1 MLTRDL
7 LRIKF
12 KGKVVEPQYID
23 PTNPKMLTRA
33 TAVMEVFEAALA
45 QHRTRAWLG
54 DELREVEGTDPA
66 HKLLKG
72 LSKVLLDKCEFE
84 ADSPLPP
91 AELRERVFKRA
102 AETGPLAWSA
112 GPLGQRTATEVW
124 TELAEELSGGSVG
137 EEGSAEPP
145 RRWTTEELQD
155 ALYADL
161 PDQQKLTRR
170 TGPKTPEALLHR
182 YNVALVQAL
191 LLHAST
197 VTVRMRRPDSKRVRQ
212 LFRYLK
218 FHQLMYRVSGSA
230 AELAIHV
237 DGPQSLLRQSS
248 RYGLQLAIFF
258 PAVLLQP
265 GSWTLE
271 AEVLWG
277 KTRKLKKRLTI
288 AHTRGLQSHY
298 ADRGAWRS
306 NAEKWFVER
315 FEQLDT
321 GWTVHPGELLDL
333 GRQKLMVP
341 DLTFRRD
348 GKVAHLDIVG
358 FWRRSYL
365 DKRLAQTPDH
375 VVLAVSRR
383 LLGDKDK
390 VPGAMADQVVP
401 FAEIIPAK
409 KLLARIEAVAVKER
423 PGRKS

>member
-7 LRIKF
+7 LRIKIT
-12 KGKVVEPQYID
+12 GKVIEPQYVD
-23 PTNPKMLTRA
+23 PQNAKMLARA
-33 TAVMEVFEAALA
+33 TAVMEVYDTALA
-45 QHRTRAWLG
+45 ENRTRAWLSAQ
-54 DELREVEGTDPA
+54 LKEVEGLDPA
-66 HKLLKG
+66 HKLVKG

-91 AELRERVFKRA
+91 TELRARAFGMA
-102 AETGPLAWSA
+102 AESGPLAWHP
-112 GPLGQRTATEVW
+112 GPLAQRTAHDVW
-124 TELAEELSGGSVG
+124 TELAAELSPDPESGR
-137 EEGSAEPP
+137 EWSA
-145 RRWTTEELQD
+145 EELQD

-161 PDQQKLTRR
+161 PDQQKLTSRR
-170 TGPKTPEALLHR
+170 GPQTPEELLQR

-191 LLHAST
+191 LLHASA
-197 VTVRMRRPDSKRVRQ
+197 VTVRMQRPDSKRVRQ

-230 AELAIHV
+230 AELAVHV

-265 GSWTLE
+265 GTWTLQ
-271 AEVLWG
+271 AEILWG
-277 KTRKLKKRLTI
+277 KTRKLKKSLTV
-288 AHTRGLQSHY
+288 AHSRDLQSHY

-333 GRQKLMVP
+333 GRQKLLVP
-341 DLTFRRD
+341 DLTLRRD
-348 GKVAHLDIVG
+348 GRVAHLDIVG

-365 DKRLAQTPDH
+365 DKRLAQTPKH

-383 LLGDKDK
+383 LLGDKGK
-390 VPGAMADQVVP
+390 VPATLADRLVP

-409 KLLARIEAVAVKER
+409 KVLALLETVAIPER
-423 PGRKS
+423 

>member
-1 MLTRDL
+1 MLTRDQ

-12 KGKVVEPQYID
+12 KGKVVEPQFID
-23 PTNPKMLTRA
+23 PESPKMLARA
-33 TAVMEVFEAALA
+33 TAVMEVYDRALA
-45 QHRTRAWLG
+45 EHRTRAWL
-54 DELREVEGTDPA
+54 DAELKEVEGLDPA
-66 HKLLKG
+66 HKLVKG

-91 AELRERVFKRA
+91 GELRERVFRRA
-102 AETGPLAWSA
+102 AETGPLAWSP
-112 GPLGQRTATEVW
+112 GPFAQRTAIDVW
-124 TELAEELSGGSVG
+124 TELAEELSAAS
-137 EEGSAEPP
+137 EDDRA
-145 RRWTTEELQD
+145 WTAAELQD

-170 TGPKTPEALLHR
+170 GGPKTPSDLLHR

-191 LLHAST
+191 LLHASA

-230 AELAIHV
+230 AELAIQV

-277 KTRKLKKRLTI
+277 KARKLKKSLTI

-333 GRQKLMVP
+333 GRQKLLVP
-341 DLTFRRD
+341 DLTLRRD
-348 GKVAHLDIVG
+348 GRVAHLDIVG
-358 FWRRSYL
+358 FWRRTYL

-383 LLGDKDK
+383 LLGDKGK
-390 VPGAMADQVVP
+390 VPDALAERVVP

-409 KLLARIEAVAVKER
+409 KVLARLEAVAVREQASR
-423 PGRKS
+423 

>member
-7 LRIKF
+7 LRIKIT
-12 KGKVVEPQYID
+12 GKVIEPQYVD
-23 PTNPKMLTRA
+23 PQNAKMLARA
-33 TAVMEVFEAALA
+33 TAVMEVFDTALSE
-45 QHRTRAWLG
+45 QRTRAWLAAQ
-54 DELREVEGTDPA
+54 LREVEGLDPA
-66 HKLLKG
+66 HKLVKG

-91 AELRERVFKRA
+91 AELRARVFGMA
-102 AETGPLAWSA
+102 AESGPLAWHP
-112 GPLGQRTATEVW
+112 GPLGQRTARDVW
-124 TELAEELSGGSVG
+124 TELAAELSPDAESGR
-137 EEGSAEPP
+137 EWSAD
-145 RRWTTEELQD
+145 ELQD

-170 TGPKTPEALLHR
+170 SGPQTPEELLHR

-191 LLHAST
+191 LLHASA
-197 VTVRMRRPDSKRVRQ
+197 VTVRMQRPDAKRVRQ

-230 AELAIHV
+230 SELAVHV

-265 GSWTLE
+265 GTWTLQ
-271 AEVLWG
+271 AELLWG
-277 KTRKLKKRLTI
+277 RTRKLKKSLTV
-288 AHTRGLQSHY
+288 AHSRELRSHY

-306 NAEKWFVER
+306 NAEKWFIER
-315 FEQLDT
+315 FEQLDS
-321 GWTVHPGELLDL
+321 GWTIHPGELLDL
-333 GRQKLMVP
+333 GRQKLLVP
-341 DLTFRRD
+341 DLTLRRD
-348 GKVAHLDIVG
+348 GRVAHLDIVG

-365 DKRLAQTPDH
+365 DKRVAQTPKH

-383 LLGDKDK
+383 LLGDKSKLPD
-390 VPGAMADQVVP
+390 ALANRLVP

-409 KLLARIEAVAVKER
+409 KVLARLEAVSIAER
-423 PGRKS
+423 